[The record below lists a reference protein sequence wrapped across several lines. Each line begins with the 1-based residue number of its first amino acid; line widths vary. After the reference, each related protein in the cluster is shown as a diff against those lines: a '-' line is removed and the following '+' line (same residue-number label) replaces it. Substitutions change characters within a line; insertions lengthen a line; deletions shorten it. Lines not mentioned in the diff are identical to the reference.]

1 MMDPNAERELK
12 ALISLA
18 DEPDDRILS
27 EIIQKIISYG
37 KEAIPFLEEKWENSL
52 DNILQERVLNIIHKI
67 QFENICNQLKIWAQT
82 PFGNMF
88 TAFILISKFQYPML
102 NEKDVHD
109 KLENIKKDVW
119 LEMNDNLTPLEKVR
133 VINHIL
139 FDIHKFAGNVSD
151 FYALSNMYLNTLLET
166 KKGNPLSLGLLY
178 IIISNEMNIPVYG
191 VNLPEHFILAYT
203 NENKI
208 DRLGFLD
215 EKEVLFYINP
225 FSKGAVFSKKEVEQF
240 LSQINQQPQ
249 DSFYQ
254 PCNNTDIVN
263 RLLNNLSMAYQ
274 KIGDKEKVDEIQ
286 ILFKIIN
293 NL

>member
-1 MMDPNAERELK
+1 MEPNAERELK

-18 DEPDDRILS
+18 DEPDDRILC
-27 EIIQKIISYG
+27 EITKKIISYG

-52 DNILQERVLNIIHKI
+52 DNILQERILNIIHKI

-203 NENKI
+203 NENKL

>member
-1 MMDPNAERELK
+1 MDPNAERELK